1 MPARTAHTDPL
12 LQRLQALHT
21 ALVCDILDHLGHV
34 PVFFGPEVQPL
45 RSDMRLAGRALTLRC
60 VASDEAPA
68 AYGQLFEAYRSV
80 TPGDVFLV
88 AAGGV
93 LDSGLWGELLTVAA
107 CARGAVGAVI
117 DGLCRDVEEIESM
130 DFPVFARGASPL
142 DAAGRQEVVE
152 VGGPVAIADG
162 AVHSGDYLLGDRMG
176 VVAFPAALVEEVI
189 VRAEQKDRGEST
201 VRAELAD
208 GRDIGEVFGRY
219 GIL

>member
-1 MPARTAHTDPL
+1 MHARTAHTDPL
-12 LQRLQALHT
+12 LPRLEALHT
-21 ALVCDILDHLGHV
+21 ALVCDILDQLGHV

-45 RSDMRLAGRALTLRC
+45 RRDMRLAGRALTLRC
-60 VASDEAPA
+60 VASDEATA

-107 CARGAVGAVI
+107 RARGAVGAVI
-117 DGLCRDVEEIESM
+117 DGLCRDVDEIESM

-142 DAAGRQEVVE
+142 DSAGRQEVVE
-152 VGGPVAIADG
+152 VGGSVSIVDG
-162 AVHSGDYLLGDRMG
+162 LVHSGDYLLGDRMG

-189 VRAEQKDRGEST
+189 VRAEEKNRGEST